1 MTKDNLK
8 KIKVNQSF
16 LTRLLQMFSAL
27 DHAVSKTETDGKYS
41 ITAFH
46 KRELGTSKIDCE
58 DKMAWQLMALLFFV
72 TL

>member
-1 MTKDNLK
+1 
-8 KIKVNQSF
+8 
-16 LTRLLQMFSAL
+16 MFSAL
-27 DHAVSKTETDGKYS
+27 DHAVSKTETGGKYS